1 MKSIFRLLTASLAS
15 RSLPTVPLT
24 ESWDNNLWNE
34 VLKIVEMY
42 EPKQLILSL
51 NFISM
56 CNAGARY
63 REFSNETIL

>member
-1 MKSIFRLLTASLAS
+1 MKSILRLPTASLAS
-15 RSLPTVPLT
+15 RSLPTVPLI
-24 ESWDNNLWNE
+24 ESWDNNLQNE

-56 CNAGARY
+56 
-63 REFSNETIL
+63 